1 MPMPDNTDTT
11 DRLGGSMGF
20 SGNDVRPVRLW
31 PARTL
36 VARKALSTPM
46 IYFEQNS
53 TMNHFDKLREL
64 VEIDSPTGFT
74 VDACKYIFDYL
85 KGLGYQP
92 ELTNK
97 GAVKC
102 TLGEN
107 PTVAMAAHVDTLGA
121 IVSGIQKD
129 GHLKFSLLGGLS
141 LNGFEGEYCRI
152 HTHRGKVYSG
162 TLLLKDPS
170 VHANK
175 ETNSKQR
182 SLESMYIRLDEEVES
197 VEDTK
202 KLGISNGDIIAFDT
216 RYQELESGYI
226 KSRFMDNK
234 AGCFVLMEVA
244 RRLKESGKSA
254 PVELFFSNYEEV
266 GHGGTCGYSPT
277 IKELLV
283 IDMGVVGEACEG
295 RETACSI
302 CAKDSS
308 GPYDYEFRKKLVDLA
323 QENKLSYEVD
333 IYPYYGSD
341 GSAALRAGNDFRVG
355 LIGPGVA
362 ASHGMERT
370 HKKGIEATIDLCLAY
385 LEG

>member
-1 MPMPDNTDTT
+1 
-11 DRLGGSMGF
+11 
-20 SGNDVRPVRLW
+20 
-31 PARTL
+31 
-36 VARKALSTPM
+36 
-46 IYFEQNS
+46 
-53 TMNHFDKLREL
+53 MNHYDKLRGL

-74 VDACKYIFDYL
+74 ADACKYIYEYF
-85 KGLGYQP
+85 KSLGYEP
-92 ELTNK
+92 EYTNK

-102 TLGEN
+102 SLGEK
-107 PTVAMAAHVDTLGA
+107 PELAMAAHVDTLGA

-152 HTHRGKVYSG
+152 HTHSGKIFSG

-182 SLESMYIRLDEEVES
+182 SLANMYIRLDEEVAS
-197 VEDTK
+197 SEDTK
-202 KLGISNGDIIAFDT
+202 KLGIANGDIIAFDT
-216 RYQELESGYI
+216 KYQELESGYI

-234 AGCFVLMEVA
+234 AGCFVLMELA
-244 RRLKESGKSA
+244 RRLKEDGKSV

-266 GHGGTCGYSPT
+266 GHGGTCGYAPT

-283 IDMGVVGEACEG
+283 IDMGVIGDACEG
-295 RETACSI
+295 EETKCSI

-308 GPYDYEFRKKLVDLA
+308 GPYDYEMRKKLVDLSEEKDLA
-323 QENKLSYEVD
+323 YAVD

-341 GSAALRAGNDFRVG
+341 GSAALRAGNDFRVA

-370 HKKGIEATIDLCLAY
+370 HKKGVEATVELCLAY
-385 LEG
+385 INA